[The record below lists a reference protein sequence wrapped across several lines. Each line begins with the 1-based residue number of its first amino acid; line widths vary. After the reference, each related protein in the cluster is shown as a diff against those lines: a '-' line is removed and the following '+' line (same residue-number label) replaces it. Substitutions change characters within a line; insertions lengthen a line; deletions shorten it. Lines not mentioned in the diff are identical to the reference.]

1 MTVRPSSGGPIPPSP
16 REDLPTVRARHDA
29 FIARGLKLDMTR
41 GKPAPAQ
48 LDLARDLFAAVG
60 PDDFTAPDGTD
71 TRNYG
76 GLEGLP
82 EARALMGAIMD
93 APASDVLIGGN
104 SSLQLMFDT
113 LVRCQLF
120 ALPEVV
126 GPDGTR
132 SSGSAVP
139 WARLETVR
147 FLCPV
152 PGYDRHFA
160 ISEHLGH
167 TLVPVPL
174 TGRGPDMDV
183 VEALVRDDASVKG
196 IWLVPKYA
204 NPTGE
209 SLDDATVRR
218 LAAMRTAAP
227 DFRIFWDDAYA
238 VHHLDGDG
246 DAVRPILAACREA
259 GHPDRPFLFASTSKI
274 THAGAGISAFAAS
287 PANIAWAKKT
297 LTRQTIGPDKVNQLR
312 HIRFLRDLDGVAAH
326 MRRHAAILKPKFDTV
341 LDVLEAELGGTGL
354 ARWTRPRGGYFVS
367 LETLPGFARAVVALS
382 DAAGVKLTAAGATH
396 PHGKDPQD
404 ATIRLAPSYPGLADL
419 RLATEVVANAVK
431 LAWLSRSA
439 GDTP

>member
-1 MTVRPSSGGPIPPSP
+1 MTVRPSMGGPIPPSLH
-16 REDLPTVRARHDA
+16 RGDDLAAVRARHEA

-48 LDLARDLFAAVG
+48 LDLARDLFATVG

-82 EARALMGAIMD
+82 EARALMGALME
-93 APASDVLIGGN
+93 APAADVLIGGN

-120 ALPEVV
+120 PLP
-126 GPDGTR
+126 GAATAWGR
-132 SSGSAVP
+132 VP
-139 WARLETVR
+139 EVR

-167 TLVPVPL
+167 TLVSVPL
-174 TGRGPDMDV
+174 TGRGPDMDA
-183 VEALVRDDASVKG
+183 VEALVKDDASVKG
-196 IWLVPKYA
+196 IWLVPKYG

-209 SLDDATVRR
+209 SLDAETVRR
-218 LAAMRTAAP
+218 LASMPTAAP

-238 VHHLDGDG
+238 VHHLDEAGDI
-246 DAVRPILAACREA
+246 VPPILEACRAA
-259 GHPDRPFLFASTSKI
+259 GHPDRAFLFASTSKI
-274 THAGAGISAFAAS
+274 THAGAGISAFASS
-287 PANIAWAKKT
+287 PANVAWTKKH

-312 HIRFLRDLDGVAAH
+312 HVRFLKDLAAVNAH
-326 MRRHAAILKPKFDTV
+326 MQRHAAILRPKFDAV
-341 LDVLEAELGGTGL
+341 LDVLEAGLGGTGL
-354 ARWTRPRGGYFVS
+354 AQWTRPRGGYFVS
-367 LETLPGFARAVVALS
+367 LETRPGLARRVVALA

-396 PHGKDPQD
+396 PYGQDPED
-404 ATIRLAPSYPGLADL
+404 RTIRLAPSYPGLGDL
-419 RLATEVVANAVK
+419 RLATEVVVNAVK
-431 LAWLSRSA
+431 LAFLESRDVTA
-439 GDTP
+439 